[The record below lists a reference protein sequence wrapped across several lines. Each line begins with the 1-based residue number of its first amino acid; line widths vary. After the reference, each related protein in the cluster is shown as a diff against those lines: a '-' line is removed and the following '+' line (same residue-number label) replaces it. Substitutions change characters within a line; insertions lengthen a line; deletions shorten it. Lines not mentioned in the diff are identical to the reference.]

1 MIATLTAAELSKNVE
16 PDRYRPREASH
27 SARIPDKSDTVTS
40 FWIRRLL
47 TDQESGHSILQ
58 MPRLAISQGQDGLCW
73 IRLTP
78 LLASG
83 YFRQVIQSAQK
94 RQWLSIY
101 FLLVWLVEMRG
112 FEPLTSWLQTTRSP
126 S

>member
-47 TDQESGHSILQ
+47 TDQESRHALARV
-58 MPRLAISQGQDGLCW
+58 PRLAISQGQDGLYLIC
-73 IRLTP
+73 LTP
-78 LLASG
+78 
-83 YFRQVIQSAQK
+83 
-94 RQWLSIY
+94 
-101 FLLVWLVEMRG
+101 
-112 FEPLTSWLQTTRSP
+112 
-126 S
+126 